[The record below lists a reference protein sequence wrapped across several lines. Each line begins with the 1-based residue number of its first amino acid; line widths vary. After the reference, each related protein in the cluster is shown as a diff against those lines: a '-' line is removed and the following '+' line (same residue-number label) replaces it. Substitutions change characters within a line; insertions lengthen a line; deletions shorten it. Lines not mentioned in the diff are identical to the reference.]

1 VTSRHLVRPGREL
14 ELTVMVGGDPAGLER
29 ARPVLYALAA
39 KVFHVGTLG
48 MNRLSQWVDHVRVAK
63 PVS

>member
-1 VTSRHLVRPGREL
+1 
-14 ELTVMVGGDPAGLER
+14 MVGGDPAGLER
-29 ARPVLYALAA
+29 ARPVLDALAA

-48 MNRLSQWVDHVRVAK
+48 MNRRSQWVDHVRVAK